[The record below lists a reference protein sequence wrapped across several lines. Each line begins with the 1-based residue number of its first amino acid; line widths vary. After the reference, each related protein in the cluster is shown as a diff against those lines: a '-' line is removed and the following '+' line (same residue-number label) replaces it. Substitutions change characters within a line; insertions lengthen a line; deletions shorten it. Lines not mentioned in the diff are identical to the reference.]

1 VLVVNDCAVI
11 LEVFRALFED
21 EGYRVTIN
29 KFVTLDSKETLNEI
43 DELNPDV
50 ILLDFLIGKEP
61 LGWELLQLL
70 RMTPGTAHIPIVVC
84 TGSLHQVQELA
95 PRLDKLGIEAVI
107 KPFEIDDVV
116 GAVRRAVDGVRP
128 FNADLPVN

>member
-43 DELNPDV
+43 EELNPDV

-84 TGSLHQVQELA
+84 TGLHQVQELA
-95 PRLDKLGIEAVI
+95 PRLDKLAIEAVI
-107 KPFEIDDVV
+107 KPFEIDDALS
-116 GAVRRAVDGVRP
+116 AVQRAVDGVRP